1 MTDYNDATLDALERD
16 LRAATPSEP
25 VTPPTVWGPGI
36 VGLTAEWFD
45 KRVSWCRSVPH
56 LRAAAESE
64 AQRPN
69 PRRERIAALNQRI
82 SELQEVDKQ

>member
-1 MTDYNDATLDALERD
+1 MSD
-16 LRAATPSEP
+16 P

-56 LRAAAESE
+56 LRAAAEAE
-64 AQRPN
+64 AQRRET
-69 PRRERIAALNQRI
+69 RRERIAALNQRI
-82 SELQEVDKQ
+82 SELQGFAND

>member
-1 MTDYNDATLDALERD
+1 M
-16 LRAATPSEP
+16 SEP
-25 VTPPTVWGPGI
+25 VTPPTVWGPAI
-36 VGLTAEWFD
+36 VGLTAEYFD

-56 LRAAAESE
+56 LRAALEAE

-82 SELQEVDKQ
+82 ESIKAVQG